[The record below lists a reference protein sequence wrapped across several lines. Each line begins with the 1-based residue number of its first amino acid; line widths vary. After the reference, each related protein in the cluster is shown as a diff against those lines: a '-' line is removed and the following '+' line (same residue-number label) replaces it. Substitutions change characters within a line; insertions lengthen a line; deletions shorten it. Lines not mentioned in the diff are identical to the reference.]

1 MAYRRSISAC
11 FGALACVVG
20 LVAATPAGAKSSDNA
35 PTAAKAVTWLKTQQQ
50 ADGGFEVS
58 GFAGFETPDAV
69 LAIAEQA
76 QAGATWSTSEALAA
90 VQATTNATGK
100 TPLDALDD
108 FADGGLSAGQAA
120 KLIALDVAA
129 LGLDPSH
136 FDPQGDGGTTTDLI
150 GTVDAAFNPADGS
163 YSSLGTFNA
172 TLYAALA
179 SKVAHGTVPAK
190 TLDLVRARQQAGG
203 GWSFD
208 ADTTGATAADNDT
221 TALAI
226 EALVAGGAGATDANV
241 KRGLHFLA
249 AGQKANG
256 AWQAFGAD
264 DPNSTAVAELA
275 IRAAGFDPSTTC
287 WRAAVASDVTTTVT
301 ASPDEW
307 LRSQQQADGHIAS
320 PNDSFGLNTFATS
333 QSVQGLLRSWLP
345 IATAPAQACTSVSPG
360 TQQLTATTPA
370 GSAASGTEVLGA
382 TEDGTTVAGE
392 LPRTGGSGDEITLVA
407 IGAAF
412 VLLGTG
418 LVAGARRRTVP

>member
-11 FGALACVVG
+11 LGVLACVVG
-20 LVAATPAGAKSSDNA
+20 LVVATPAGAKTSDKA
-35 PTAAKAVTWLKTQQQ
+35 PTAAEAVTWLATQQQ

-76 QAGATWSTSEALAA
+76 QTGATWSTSEALAA

-120 KLIALDVAA
+120 KLIALDVGA
-129 LGLDPSH
+129 LGFDPSH

-179 SKVAHGTVPAK
+179 GKVAHATVPAK

-208 ADTTGATAADNDT
+208 ADTTGATEADNDT

-226 EALVAGGAGATDANV
+226 EALVAGGAGGTDANV

-256 AWQAFGAD
+256 AWQSFGAD

-287 WRAAVASDVTTTVT
+287 WRAAAASDVTTTVT

-333 QSVQGLLRSWLP
+333 QSVQGLLRAWLP
-345 IATAPAQACTSVSPG
+345 IVKAPAQACTSVSPG
-360 TQQLTATTPA
+360 TQQPTAATPA
-370 GSAASGTEVLGA
+370 GSTGSEAEVLGA

-392 LPRTGGSGDEITLVA
+392 LPRTGGSGDQIALTG

-412 VLLGTG
+412 VLLGAG
-418 LVAGARRRTVP
+418 FVAGARRRTVQ

>member
-11 FGALACVVG
+11 FGALVCVVG
-20 LVAATPAGAKSSDNA
+20 LVVATPAGAKSSDNA
-35 PTAAKAVTWLKTQQQ
+35 PAAAKAVAWLDTQQQ

-108 FADGGLSAGQAA
+108 LADGGLSAGQAA
-120 KLIALDVAA
+120 KLIALDVGA

-307 LRSQQQADGHIAS
+307 LRSQQQANGHIAS

-360 TQQLTATTPA
+360 TQQPTATTPA

-418 LVAGARRRTVP
+418 LVARARCRAFP

>member
-1 MAYRRSISAC
+1 MAYRRSSSAC

-20 LVAATPAGAKSSDNA
+20 LTVATAANAATSDNA
-35 PTAAKAVTWLKTQQQ
+35 TAAAKAVTWLETQQQ

-58 GFAGFETPDAV
+58 GFAGFETPDTV

-76 QAGATWSTSEALAA
+76 QTGTTWSTGEALAA
-90 VQATTNATGK
+90 VQATTSSAGK

-120 KLIALDVAA
+120 KLIVLDVAA

-136 FDPQGDGGTTTDLI
+136 FDPQGDGGTSTDLI

-179 SKVAHGTVPAK
+179 EKVAHGTVPAK
-190 TLDLVRARQQAGG
+190 TLDLVRARQQTVG

-208 ADTTGATAADNDT
+208 ADTTGATQADNDT

-226 EALVAGGAGATDANV
+226 EALVAGGADATDANV
-241 KRGLHFLA
+241 KSGLRFLA
-249 AGQKANG
+249 TGQQANG
-256 AWQAFGAD
+256 SWQAFGAD

-275 IRAAGFDPSTTC
+275 IRAAGFDPATTC
-287 WRAAVASDVTTTVT
+287 WRDTVASDVATTVT
-301 ASPDEW
+301 GSPDAW

-345 IATAPAQACTSVSPG
+345 IATASAQACTSVSPG
-360 TQQLTATTPA
+360 TQQPTATTPA
-370 GSAASGTEVLGA
+370 GSAASGTQVLGA

-392 LPRTGGSGDEITLVA
+392 LPRTGGSGDQIALTA

-412 VLLGTG
+412 VMLGTG
-418 LVAGARRRTVP
+418 LIAGARRRAVQ